1 MSKRVSLLFIL
12 LLAVAPLWAAAGS
25 APLLK
30 ARADSLMN
38 SGQYSPALET
48 YLQALKEAENS
59 GNRQLFVACIGNIA
73 NIYAI
78 SGEYER
84 SVHYNRMG
92 YDAARQL
99 ADSDLMGKFLINSVG
114 LYCALSDLP
123 KAREQLTLMEQ
134 HPLSDTLLWHYYT
147 MHYGGLVARLDH
159 DHERAQLLCQQ
170 ALDYV
175 RRHRMGSRYELSQL
189 SEMASLLMQ
198 SGQKQEAMVCLRR
211 HLAMTDSIGSSEQ
224 QAESCRLLAEAYEK
238 MGVKDTAMFYMGMY
252 HTLRDSAI
260 DQRQLA
266 AAKEKLYQYESSL
279 SEGQITQLNQQV
291 NRQWWLLAALAILAI
306 ISVIIVS
313 ALRKAP
319 KAPLSPPEGGTIHH
333 TPDNTPASKTIEA
346 PSGAVGGASPSGA
359 VGGALEG
366 ADRAAIYL
374 SPEQVAELAQ
384 RIDKAM
390 SDVQVI
396 SDPDFSLQALA
407 NRLESN
413 TKYVSYTINQ
423 VHGKTFKMLL
433 NERRIEE
440 AARRLADHEHYGNI
454 TIQGIYQ
461 ELGYNSAAAFIQA
474 FKKIKG
480 TTPSQYQKN
489 A

>member
-1 MSKRVSLLFIL
+1 
-12 LLAVAPLWAAAGS
+12 
-25 APLLK
+25 
-30 ARADSLMN
+30 
-38 SGQYSPALET
+38 
-48 YLQALKEAENS
+48 
-59 GNRQLFVACIGNIA
+59 
-73 NIYAI
+73 
-78 SGEYER
+78 
-84 SVHYNRMG
+84 
-92 YDAARQL
+92 
-99 ADSDLMGKFLINSVG
+99 
-114 LYCALSDLP
+114 
-123 KAREQLTLMEQ
+123 
-134 HPLSDTLLWHYYT
+134 
-147 MHYGGLVARLDH
+147 
-159 DHERAQLLCQQ
+159 
-170 ALDYV
+170 
-175 RRHRMGSRYELSQL
+175 MGSRYELSQL

-198 SGQKQEAMVCLRR
+198 SGQKQEAMACLRR

-359 VGGALEG
+359 VGGAYI
-366 ADRAAIYL
+366 DRAAIYL

-423 VHGKTFKMLL
+423 VHGKTFKTLL